1 MCKYTIINIISK
13 NFLDIFTTIIKSKG
27 EIAMIEIICGEK
39 GKGKTK
45 ELLGKVNAAVQTA
58 NGNVVYLDKS
68 QKHMY
73 ELNNKVRL
81 INVMDYP
88 VTNCDEFV
96 GFICGIISQDNDL
109 EEMYLDSF
117 LTIADVN
124 TEEEITKAIE
134 KLDVISEKYKV
145 RFILSVSKD
154 EKDLP
159 ACAKAKVVVSL

>member
-1 MCKYTIINIISK
+1 
-13 NFLDIFTTIIKSKG
+13 
-27 EIAMIEIICGEK
+27 MIEIICGEK

-88 VTNCDEFV
+88 VANCDEFL

-117 LTIADVN
+117 LTIADVK
-124 TEEEITKAIE
+124 TDEEITKAIE
-134 KLDVISEKYKV
+134 KLDCISEKFAVK
-145 RFILSVSKD
+145 FILSVSKNK
-154 EKDLP
+154 EDLP
-159 ACAKAKVVVSL
+159 ECAQAKIIVAL

>member
-1 MCKYTIINIISK
+1 M
-13 NFLDIFTTIIKSKG
+13 L
-27 EIAMIEIICGEK
+27 EIICGEK

-45 ELLGKVNAAVQTA
+45 ELLNKVNSSVQTA

-81 INVMDYP
+81 INVTDYP
-88 VTNCDEFV
+88 LSNCDEFL

-117 LTIADVN
+117 LTIAAISSDV
-124 TEEEITKAIE
+124 EITNAIE

-145 RFILSVSKD
+145 CFVLSVSKD
-154 EKDLP
+154 IKELP
-159 ACAKAKVVVSL
+159 ECAKAKVVISL

>member
-1 MCKYTIINIISK
+1 
-13 NFLDIFTTIIKSKG
+13 
-27 EIAMIEIICGEK
+27 MIEIICGEK

-45 ELLGKVNAAVQTA
+45 ELLGKVNSSVASAS
-58 NGNVVYLDKS
+58 GSVVYLDKS

-88 VTNCDEFV
+88 ISNSDEFI
-96 GFICGIISQDNDL
+96 GFICGIVSQDNDL

-117 LTIADVN
+117 LTIASVH
-124 TEEEITKAIE
+124 TENEITYAIE

-145 RFILSVSKD
+145 KFIISVSKNID
-154 EKDLP
+154 DLP
-159 ACAKAKVVVSL
+159 ECAKAKVVISL

>member
-1 MCKYTIINIISK
+1 
-13 NFLDIFTTIIKSKG
+13 
-27 EIAMIEIICGEK
+27 MIEIICGEK

-73 ELNNKVRL
+73 ELSNKVRL

-88 VTNCDEFV
+88 IANCDEFL

-117 LTIADVN
+117 LTIADVD

-145 RFILSVSKD
+145 RFILSVSKN
-154 EKDLP
+154 EVDLP
-159 ACAKAKVVVSL
+159 ECAKAKVTISL

>member
-1 MCKYTIINIISK
+1 
-13 NFLDIFTTIIKSKG
+13 
-27 EIAMIEIICGEK
+27 MIEIICGVK

-45 ELLGKVNAAVQTA
+45 ELLNKVNTSVTTA

-88 VTNCDEFV
+88 IGNCDEFL
-96 GFICGIISQDNDL
+96 GFICGIVSQDNDL

-117 LTIADVN
+117 LTIASLT
-124 TEEEITKAIE
+124 TEEDIVKAIE
-134 KLDVISEKYKV
+134 KLDIISEKYKV
-145 RFILSVSKD
+145 RFVLSISKD
-154 EKDLP
+154 KADLP
-159 ACAKAKVVVSL
+159 ECAKAKVIIAL

>member
-1 MCKYTIINIISK
+1 
-13 NFLDIFTTIIKSKG
+13 
-27 EIAMIEIICGEK
+27 MIEIICGEK

-45 ELLGKVNAAVQTA
+45 ELLGKVNSSVTAAS
-58 NGNVVYLDKS
+58 GNVVYLDKR

-88 VTNCDEFV
+88 ITNCDEFI
-96 GFICGIISQDNDL
+96 GFICGIVSQDNDL

-117 LTIADVN
+117 LTIASVDS
-124 TEEEITKAIE
+124 ESEITTAIE

-145 RFILSVSKD
+145 KFIISVSKNID
-154 EKDLP
+154 DLP
-159 ACAKAKVVVSL
+159 ECAKAKVVISL